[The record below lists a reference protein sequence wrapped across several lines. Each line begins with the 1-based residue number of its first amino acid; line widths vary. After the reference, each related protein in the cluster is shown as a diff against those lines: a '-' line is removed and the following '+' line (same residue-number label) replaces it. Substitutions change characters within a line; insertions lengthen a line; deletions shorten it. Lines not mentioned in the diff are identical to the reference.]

1 MQPGTRYLVL
11 KVPYYTK
18 GRAGGLGDR
27 LRTMVYST
35 RAAYAL
41 QRVLLLTWEY
51 PHEITNFFLPAGP
64 INWTVQGVPLQQW
77 PNGAVFQSSGNI
89 TAAQA
94 VSNVIIWFE
103 SEATV
108 IHWHCD
114 ECPDLTTTQEASC
127 ILQRLLRPTEEIR
140 ARVDQQLLELYNT
153 SQPQFTAVH
162 LRFGGLKGEP
172 RLGQQYKGWRY
183 KGVNYTMSQM
193 LQMAF
198 QSAHRMMHEDT
209 GGRATR
215 KHPILLVT
223 DNPKFRRY
231 IRNGSLAGLAVSP
244 AGEPVHIDLAPNT
257 STVRDHE
264 STIVDLLLMSRA
276 TCLVHSRSML
286 ARVAWLLG
294 GGKPCYANLQGCDS
308 RHAGSIGAS
317 YHG

>member
-162 LRFGGLKGEP
+162 LRFGGAEG
-172 RLGQQYKGWRY
+172 
-183 KGVNYTMSQM
+183 
-193 LQMAF
+193 
-198 QSAHRMMHEDT
+198 
-209 GGRATR
+209 ATR

-257 STVRDHE
+257 ST
-264 STIVDLLLMSRA
+264 
-276 TCLVHSRSML
+276 
-286 ARVAWLLG
+286 
-294 GGKPCYANLQGCDS
+294 
-308 RHAGSIGAS
+308 
-317 YHG
+317 